1 MGTQLPLPKDG
12 QSPPFS
18 AHVYCGQTPGWIN
31 MALGME
37 VGLGRGHIVLE
48 GDPAPPIKVG
58 TAPNFQ
64 PMFIVVKRLD
74 ASVYRLVRR

>member
-1 MGTQLPLPKDG
+1 
-12 QSPPFS
+12 
-18 AHVYCGQTPGWIN
+18 

-37 VGLGRGHIVLE
+37 VGLSPGHIVLE

-74 ASVYRLVRR
+74 ASVYLLVRR